1 MLIMSKAAHHGRVT
15 PTSVESR
22 FCVVK
27 FASSSPRAQ
36 IVDFR
41 YQTKPESLTKM
52 ALRLV
57 QFLAIML
64 TAAFGSAL
72 ASFLLIAA
80 NLTRL
85 CYPRGRVIAID
96 LEAGD
101 AQNPALRECRS

>member
-1 MLIMSKAAHHGRVT
+1 MLIRSKAAHHGRVT

-27 FASSSPRAQ
+27 LASSSPRAQ

-41 YQTKPESLTKM
+41 YQTKPESLAKM

-64 TAAFGSAL
+64 MAA
-72 ASFLLIAA
+72 I
-80 NLTRL
+80 RL
-85 CYPRGRVIAID
+85 CARLILAYCCQPH
-96 LEAGD
+96 EA
-101 AQNPALRECRS
+101 LLSEREGCRDRFGGG